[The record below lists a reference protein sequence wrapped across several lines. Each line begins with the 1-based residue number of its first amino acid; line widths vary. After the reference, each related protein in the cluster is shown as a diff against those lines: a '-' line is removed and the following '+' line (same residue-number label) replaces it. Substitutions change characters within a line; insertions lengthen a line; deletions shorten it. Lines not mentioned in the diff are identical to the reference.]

1 MVSDISIPTYT
12 SLSLVCSFA
21 RPQLIFY
28 LVERFR
34 AEGED
39 IKGRRILKE
48 WSKYAEE
55 EGMKDTWLDKLLEES
70 GL

>member
-1 MVSDISIPTYT
+1 LFIRS
-12 SLSLVCSFA
+12 
-21 RPQLIFY
+21 PQLIFY
-28 LVERFR
+28 LVERNR

-55 EGMKDTWLDKLLEES
+55 EGMKDPWLDKLLEES

>member
-1 MVSDISIPTYT
+1 LFIRS
-12 SLSLVCSFA
+12 
-21 RPQLIFY
+21 PQLIFY
-28 LVERFR
+28 LVERNR